1 MEFQAF
7 IFCCYFLM
15 CGIDKPIIS
24 NFEFTNLELKES
36 NLEEE
41 YKVISLINNSNSFI
55 KLF

>member
-1 MEFQAF
+1 
-7 IFCCYFLM
+7 M

-24 NFEFTNLELKES
+24 NFEFANLELKES

>member
-1 MEFQAF
+1 
-7 IFCCYFLM
+7 M
-15 CGIDKPIIS
+15 CGVDKPIIA

-41 YKVISLINNSNSFI
+41 YEVISLINNSNSFI